1 MKHKN
6 NLILMERYHFF
17 ASSCRQFGFNCKS
30 LAETKSDE
38 NETDGALAKIL
49 EMLKEVHCT
58 FFDVSHLLSSHILI
72 NFFVILDILLK
83 LCAVELFVETSRR
96 SC

>member
-1 MKHKN
+1 MKHKD

-30 LAETKSDE
+30 LAELKSDE
-38 NETDGALAKIL
+38 NEAEGALAKVL
-49 EMLKEVHCT
+49 EVLKRVHCT
-58 FFDVSHLLSSHILI
+58 FFDVCHFHYVNLI
-72 NFFVILDILLK
+72 KCLVSLI
-83 LCAVELFVETSRR
+83 

>member
-1 MKHKN
+1 MLQAWMKHKN
-6 NLILMERYHFF
+6 NVILMERYHFF

-38 NETDGALAKIL
+38 NETDGALAKML

-58 FFDVSHLLSSHILI
+58 FFDVSHLLSSHIMI
-72 NFFVILDILLK
+72 KNSVILDI
-83 LCAVELFVETSRR
+83 VDRDVVN
-96 SC
+96 